1 MLGPLLLLAAFICEG
16 IAALAGFNVLVH
28 TPHIVG
34 WVSLG
39 LAFGFAASLVGA
51 GNWWKTP

>member
-34 WVSLG
+34 WVALG
-39 LAFGFAASLVGA
+39 LAFGFASSLVGA